1 VTAVWL
7 ADLRFEAK
15 TRLRHDKDLYLMMQ
29 IAADKHCWLSDL
41 DDVPAEEIA
50 LWTAYYSLENE
61 RHERLKQKAEI
72 EGKRGR

>member
-1 VTAVWL
+1 
-7 ADLRFEAK
+7 
-15 TRLRHDKDLYLMMQ
+15 MQ

-41 DDVPAEEIA
+41 DDVPAEELA

-61 RHERLKQKAEI
+61 RHERLKQKAEM